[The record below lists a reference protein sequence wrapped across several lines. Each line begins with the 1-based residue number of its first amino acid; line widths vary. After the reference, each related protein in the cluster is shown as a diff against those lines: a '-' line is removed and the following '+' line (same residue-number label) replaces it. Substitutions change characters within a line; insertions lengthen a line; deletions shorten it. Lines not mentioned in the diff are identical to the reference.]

1 MNSKIAKI
9 LSLTT
14 GLIGLIAIY
23 FLVRIIMEGDDAVK
37 ESLDLQ
43 NSLVSPFVS
52 FAKVILIITA
62 IIAIVFSVWN
72 LVRQPKLL
80 KKTLI
85 SLAALAVLLMFAYAM
100 ASDAAVTNAS
110 GNIIRDG
117 EAGSTSKWV
126 STGIWY
132 SMILGGIGLGF
143 FLWDFVKSLFTTK

>member
-1 MNSKIAKI
+1 MNSKVSKI
-9 LSLTT
+9 LSLVS
-14 GLIGLIAIY
+14 GLIGLIAVY

-43 NSLVSPFVS
+43 NSLVSPFVQ
-52 FAKVILIITA
+52 FAKIILIITTIVA
-62 IIAIVFSVWN
+62 VVFSLWN

-85 SLAALAVLLMFAYAM
+85 SLAALAVLLLISYMM
-100 ASDAAVTNAS
+100 SSDEATTNMS
-110 GNIIRDG
+110 GNIIKDG

-132 SMILGGIGLGF
+132 SMILGAIGLGF
-143 FLWDFVKSLFTTK
+143 FAWDFVKSLASK